1 MNRLTLKKLIV
12 ISESEKR
19 SREIEFKEGLNII
32 IGKNKTGKSSLI
44 KSIFFTFGCEVKFE
58 DEWKKLIDKYLLYFQ
73 YGNRYFCILRINKSY
88 KIFETNQEFTS
99 YQLIIE
105 TDSFHDYSKELMK
118 LLGISMDCLTK
129 SGNPITITPP
139 LLFRFQYIDQDKGW
153 EKIGQSFT
161 NMQYIKDWDSNTNK
175 YVVGFLNEEFYKTKR
190 DRDIIKTD
198 IVNYDI
204 KINHFEE
211 FIKNLSASIN
221 KSNTEDTFD
230 KDDNNRYSNNKELNQ
245 SLVNKMDSIE
255 KEILELVEKLS
266 KIKNKRYEKTLELNF
281 IKENVKE
288 LEADHTFA
296 IHEDPNLK
304 CPFCGSVHENS
315 LENRIEIVKDIQTGS
330 ELVALFRSEIKEL
343 DSKIHKLST
352 RKKQLTLNYK
362 SLKKNVEQVKEN
374 VSIIKSYQDQGKIE
388 MIDSSIKQK
397 EEIISARD
405 TKNSQK
411 LILDDQLNQLKSPQ
425 RRNLI
430 SQALKSY
437 CMTVYDILNIPSSF
451 IKLRDFVQTLQKTG
465 SDNPRMIYAYH
476 ISLYLYNLNRE
487 HSPFNFLVID
497 TPNQQ
502 GQDEENLKSI
512 DSALSLLTSKNGQ
525 VIIGTERETGH
536 EENASK
542 VTYLIEERRCLT
554 SINYKEHIDLLHSL
568 L

>member
-12 ISESEKR
+12 ISESEKK
-19 SREIEFKEGLNII
+19 SREIEFKKGLNII

-44 KSIFFTFGCEVKFE
+44 KSIFFTFGCEIKFE

-73 YGNRYFCILRINKSY
+73 YGNEYFCILRINKSY
-88 KIFETNQEFTS
+88 KLFKTNKEFTN

-105 TDSFHDYSKELMK
+105 TDTFHEYSEELMK
-118 LLGISMDCLTK
+118 ILGVSMDCLTK
-129 SGNPITITPP
+129 SGTPITITPP

-190 DRDIIKTD
+190 DRDIINTD
-198 IVNYDI
+198 IINYDI

-211 FIKNLSASIN
+211 FIKNLTASIN
-221 KSNTEDTFD
+221 NSTIEDAFD
-230 KDDNNRYSNNKELNQ
+230 KDDNKGYSDNRELNQ
-245 SLVNKMDSIE
+245 RLVNEMDSIE

-281 IKENVKE
+281 IKENIKE

-315 LENRIEIVKDIQTGS
+315 LENRIEIVKDIQAGS
-330 ELVALFRSEIKEL
+330 ELVTLLRSEIKEL

-352 RKKQLTLNYK
+352 RKKQLKLDYK
-362 SLKKNVEQVKEN
+362 SLKKNIEQVKEN
-374 VSIIKSYQDQGKIE
+374 ISIIKSYQNQGKIE

-397 EEIISARD
+397 EGVILARD
-405 TKNSQK
+405 TKNNQK
-411 LILDDQLNQLKSPQ
+411 LILNDQLNQFKSPQ
-425 RRNLI
+425 RRKEI
-430 SQALKSY
+430 SQELKSY
-437 CMTVYDILNIPSSF
+437 CITVYDILNIPSSF
-451 IKLRDFVQTLQKTG
+451 IKLRDFVQSLQKTG

-487 HSPFNFLVID
+487 HSPFNFLIID

-502 GQDEENLKSI
+502 GQDKENLKSI
-512 DSALSLLTSKNGQ
+512 DSALSLLTSERGQ

-536 EENASK
+536 EEKASK
-542 VTYLIEERRCLT
+542 VTHLIEERRCLT
-554 SINYKEHIDLLHSL
+554 NINYKEHIDLLHSL